1 MERGALDPLVLAH
14 KIVDVAADRQASDI
28 VLLDLRQLSPLTDYF
43 VIASGSSERQLEALD
58 RNIVDEV
65 FEALRVRPRQ
75 REGTAV
81 SGWVLL
87 DYGDVVVHLFGLAER
102 EYYRLEELW
111 AQAPTLVRV
120 Q

>member
-1 MERGALDPLVLAH
+1 MTQDPLALAR

-28 VLLDLRQLSPLTDYF
+28 VLLDLRNLSPLADYF

-58 RNIVDEV
+58 RQIVDQV
-65 FEALRVRPRQ
+65 FDELRVRPRQ
-75 REGTAV
+75 REGPSG

-87 DYGDVVVHLFGLAER
+87 DYGDVIVHLFGAEER
-102 EYYRLEELW
+102 EYYRLEEFW
-111 AQAPTLVRV
+111 AQAPTVVRV